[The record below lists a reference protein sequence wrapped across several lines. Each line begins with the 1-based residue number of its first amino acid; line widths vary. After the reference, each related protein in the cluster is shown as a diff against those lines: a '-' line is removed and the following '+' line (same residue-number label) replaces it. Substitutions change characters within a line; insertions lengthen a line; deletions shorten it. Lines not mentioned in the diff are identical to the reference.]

1 MPKMKTKSA
10 AKKRFWTTGSG
21 KVKAKQAATRH
32 LMQSKPKKMKRQARG
47 SFVLFEGDAKIVLD
61 HYIPYARSKNK
72 KARRLAAKRL
82 ARLNATQKEAA

>member
-10 AKKRFWTTGSG
+10 AKKRFWTTGNG
-21 KVKAKQAATRH
+21 KVKAKQAKTRH

-72 KARRLAAKRL
+72 KARAAKAKAA
-82 ARLNATQKEAA
+82 ARAANAQKEAA